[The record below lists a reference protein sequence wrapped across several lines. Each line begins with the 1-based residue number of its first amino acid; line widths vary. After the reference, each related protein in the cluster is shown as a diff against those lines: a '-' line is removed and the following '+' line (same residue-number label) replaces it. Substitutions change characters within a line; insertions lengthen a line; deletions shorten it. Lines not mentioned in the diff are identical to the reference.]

1 MIEELRTFLADHPD
15 LLPNGP
21 VDIAGTIVAG
31 IDREASAKVTFLLF
45 DRRGE
50 PSIAAKVARRPSA
63 DRSLSIEY
71 AVLSQLSGRDS
82 SIVRT
87 SVPRP
92 IALTRIRGR
101 LAMLAT
107 ALPGGPMTARYYT
120 PGHTSDP
127 VAVAEDFLAASSWL
141 RRFQGET
148 RTGSIRLDEQAAEAW
163 VGGAFQRLAE
173 EPGWR
178 AIESGVR
185 AVALERARRLRGI
198 EIPVSAV
205 HGDYWMGNLL
215 MSGGD
220 ITGAIDWE
228 LGRSSG
234 LPFADVYKFPT
245 SYAFYLDRVN
255 RSLRGDVRGH
265 PERSEFERRW
275 SRYGDWPNLAGFAY
289 GYYGRGWF
297 PEQVRRFVLGHLA
310 WLGLPPAVNGVFFP
324 LFLAQQATALDV
336 PRFREGYRA
345 LLRAMLEEDGTWLWG
360 DALAPSDAR
369 R

>member
-1 MIEELRTFLADHPD
+1 MISELRTFLADHPD
-15 LLPNGP
+15 LLPDGP
-21 VDIAGTIVAG
+21 VDIGGAIVAG
-31 IDREASAKVTFLLF
+31 IDREASAKVTLLLF
-45 DRRGE
+45 DGRGE

-63 DRSLSIEY
+63 DRSLSTEY
-71 AVLSQLSGRDS
+71 AVLSQLSRRIS
-82 SIVRT
+82 PIVQT

-92 IALTRIRGR
+92 IALTRIGGR

-141 RRFQGET
+141 RGFQAAT
-148 RTGSIRLDEQAAEAW
+148 RGGSIRLDEQAAEAW
-163 VGGAFQRLAE
+163 TGAAFQRLQ
-173 EPGWR
+173 EPAWR
-178 AIESGVR
+178 EIESGVL
-185 AVALERARRLRGI
+185 AIALERARQLRGT
-198 EIPVSAV
+198 EIPFSAV

-215 MSGGD
+215 MSGSD
-220 ITGAIDWE
+220 ISGAIDWE

-234 LPFADVYKFPT
+234 LPFADLYKFPT

-265 PERSEFERRW
+265 PERSAFERRW

-289 GYYGRGWF
+289 GYYGHGWF

-336 PRFREGYRA
+336 PRFREGYRS
-345 LLRAMLEEDGTWLWG
+345 LLRAMLEEDETWLWE
-360 DALAPSDAR
+360 DARAPSDAR